1 MSAPAQ
7 QTRTVASTGEPSNTG
22 PSNNGPPTS
31 GRSNSSHSSPPA
43 RTLALD
49 DVRRTALVAGGTV
62 LGLLPL
68 RTVFDDTQWLVEAV
82 GAVILVI
89 GPAAVLRL
97 RRGPR
102 AAQLLPGLALVVGYA
117 VVLYLHSSAIH
128 GVLPWRE
135 SWHVL
140 GHLRR
145 QANSQVAENVAPM
158 TSTRA
163 LRIQIVP
170 GLALL
175 AAVID
180 YLAVIRRSPAL
191 AGIPLLAL
199 FTICGASAGTSVG
212 WLPFA
217 GAAAGFLLILSA
229 DARINLMRWGRV
241 IPRRSGDGGGVP
253 RLALSGRRIGVLALL
268 LALVVPL
275 GVPGLSR
282 NLLASA
288 FHQQSGGGGSG
299 GGATGTGLSPFA
311 GLRGSLTQ
319 SKIVEL
325 MNVHVSG
332 PTNPFYLRSKVLDQF
347 TVTGW
352 KASNAKDVTVPLGTE
367 ALAGDPPRGPSV
379 RFTAQVR
386 VSGLSDTA
394 VPTFAT
400 LQSLRGL
407 SGAWGYSVQQSTVAG
422 GHTARDLSYTE
433 TVAQPDPSPAGLRA
447 LDAQSALALDSR
459 WSALPASVP
468 AQVRTMT
475 ADLVVG
481 ENTAYDRAR
490 ALNDFFTDPTNGFV
504 YNLQTKDGDSGSDLV
519 DFLTNRTG
527 FCQQYAAALAVMLR
541 VSNIPARVVLGY
553 THDAANKDGNFTV
566 TNHDAHSWVEA
577 YFPQVGWLPF
587 DPTPID
593 PIRAGRLAYAP
604 RPSVANAPASARE
617 TKPRAITQRP
627 RPTTPSAAPAAIS
640 RTSGGVH
647 LAVPAWLRRSLLAAA
662 VLALALLLLP
672 LGRGVQRRIRL
683 RSARQSGSAEPL
695 WTELAASARDSG
707 AGWSAA
713 LTPRQVPGWLT
724 GLGITASADVTR
736 LARRVESERY
746 AAAVDQPTQAELS
759 DYSHA
764 VATAST
770 QLSHRLDRWR
780 RLVSW
785 LLPASLVR
793 RR

>member
-1 MSAPAQ
+1 MSTPAQ
-7 QTRTVASTGEPSNTG
+7 QTRTPASASEPSTSEPSTSG
-22 PSNNGPPTS
+22 PSTS
-31 GRSNSSHSSPPA
+31 GRSNSSQSSP

-68 RTVFDDTQWLVEAV
+68 RTVFDDTQWLLEAV

-89 GPAAVLRL
+89 GPAALLRL

-102 AAQLLPGLALVVGYA
+102 AAQLLPGLALVLGYA
-117 VVLYLHSSAIH
+117 VLLYLHASAIH

-140 GHLRR
+140 GQLRR

-180 YLAVIRRSPAL
+180 YLAVVRRSPAL

-212 WLPFA
+212 WFPFA

-229 DARINLMRWGRV
+229 DARINLLRWGRV
-241 IPRRSGDGGGVP
+241 IPRRSGDGSGVP

-268 LALVVPL
+268 LALVVPM

-282 NLLASA
+282 NLLAAA
-288 FHQQSGGGGSG
+288 FHQQSGGGG

-311 GLRGSLTQ
+311 GLRGSLAQ
-319 SKIVEL
+319 SKTVEL
-325 MNVHVSG
+325 MTVHVSG
-332 PTNPFYLRSKVLDQF
+332 STNPFYLRSKVLDQF
-347 TVTGW
+347 TTTGW
-352 KASNAKDVTVPLGTE
+352 RAGGVPDTTVPLGTE
-367 ALAGDPPRGPSV
+367 PLAGDPPRGPSV
-379 RFTAQVR
+379 HFTAHVQ
-386 VSGLSDTA
+386 VSGLADTA
-394 VPTFAT
+394 VPTFGT

-407 SGAWGYSVQQSTVAG
+407 PAAWNFSVEQSVVAG
-422 GHTARDLSYTE
+422 GHTTRNLTYDE
-433 TVAQPDPSPAGLRA
+433 TVAQPAPSTGDLRA
-447 LDAQSALALDSR
+447 AAPQSRAGDDPR
-459 WSALPASVP
+459 WRALPASLP
-468 AQVRTMT
+468 LQVRTMT
-475 ADLVVG
+475 DDLTVG
-481 ENTAYDRAR
+481 KSTAYDRAR
-490 ALNDFFTDPTNGFV
+490 ALNDFFTDPNNGFV

-541 VSNIPARVVLGY
+541 LSNIPARVVLGY
-553 THDAANKDGNFTV
+553 THDAANKDGDFVV

-577 YFPQVGWLPF
+577 YLPQVGWLPF

-593 PIRAGRLAYAP
+593 PSRASRLAYAP
-604 RPSVANAPASARE
+604 RPSVANAPAAARE
-617 TKPRAITQRP
+617 TKPRASTQRP
-627 RPTTPSAAPAAIS
+627 SPTTSSAAPAAVGS
-640 RTSGGVH
+640 TSGGVH
-647 LAVPAWLRRSLLAAA
+647 ITVPTWIWRLLLMVAL
-662 VLALALLLLP
+662 LALALLVLP

-683 RSARQSGSAEPL
+683 RNAHQSGSAEPL

-713 LTPRQVPGWLT
+713 LTPRQVPGWLA
-724 GLGITASADVTR
+724 GLGITDSADVTR
-736 LARRVESERY
+736 LAHRVESERY
-746 AAAVDQPTQAELS
+746 AAAVDQSTAAELT
-759 DYSHA
+759 DYSHT
-764 VATAST
+764 VSTAST

-780 RLVSW
+780 RLTSW